1 MEIIDLPL
9 LAQLHKNVLV
19 KVLKGVFYF
28 VRARQ
33 GVPRT
38 TLLQRALVHV
48 LWFDVEQ
55 REDKNNKNKNKG
67 IAERCVS
74 TQLVTLAF
82 FLTVGGDL
90 QSWGHSRTGTRGAY
104 LEEHCGGV
112 RGGVVGPRT
121 SLAVTARP
129 NLEVELDM
137 EMDGVEQDKS
147 EKTRR
152 TGLSVLE
159 GGIRRRGDGGEVKSK
174 GNRKSAQ
181 GWNRTLDLP
190 GS

>member
-67 IAERCVS
+67 SGERCVS

-137 EMDGVEQDKS
+137 DMKRVEQDETDGVVS
-147 EKTRR
+147 PA
-152 TGLSVLE
+152 
-159 GGIRRRGDGGEVKSK
+159 GGIRRRGDGGGGKEQRKR
-174 GNRKSAQ
+174 RKSAQ

>member
-90 QSWGHSRTGTRGAY
+90 QSWAIRGR
-104 LEEHCGGV
+104 E
-112 RGGVVGPRT
+112 
-121 SLAVTARP
+121 LAVLT
-129 NLEVELDM
+129 LKSTVVELGGALWAL
-137 EMDGVEQDKS
+137 EH
-147 EKTRR
+147 
-152 TGLSVLE
+152 LS
-159 GGIRRRGDGGEVKSK
+159 
-174 GNRKSAQ
+174 
-181 GWNRTLDLP
+181 P
-190 GS
+190 